1 MTISNKI
8 RTIAVESLNKVHDVD
23 AKIKKLESERD
34 FVRFSV
40 RSQCSVVIAAQ
51 HIKAFKLFGFF
62 GNAARNLY
70 AVLFGSFKYKPLKAR
85 VAGVTVKKLFNVAFG

>member
-34 FVRFSV
+34 FWHKSGYEAQMNAL
-40 RSQCSVVIAAQ
+40 RSERQ
-51 HIKAFKLFGFF
+51 
-62 GNAARNLY
+62 NLI
-70 AVLFGSFKYKPLKAR
+70 L
-85 VAGVTVKKLFNVAFG
+85 